1 MPDFKALSSR
11 IAIAPILLL
20 ASFFLMAEVFGQS
33 TTLSISGD
41 NYLKRELNKKDF
53 KSLRVVKKILK
64 KSRKN
69 VRVLRNWEIS
79 LSDSVFRFVLFPT
92 DADYEK
98 FGDTVFKHFYTI
110 TSAEATVSKEGKER
124 YVWYSAKNNCKACGD
139 EVAILRY
146 EITEMAFL
154 VGKGEVEDK
163 QGYIVLA
170 RYNREKKRELIRF
183 DF

>member
-1 MPDFKALSSR
+1 MHDIKSFFFR
-11 IAIAPILLL
+11 IGLAPILFL
-20 ASFFLMAEVFGQS
+20 ASFFLMAEVIGQS

-69 VRVLRNWEIS
+69 VRVFRNWEIS
-79 LSDSVFRFVLFPT
+79 LNDSVFRFVLFPT
-92 DADYEK
+92 EAENEK

-110 TSAEATVSKEGKER
+110 TSAETTVSKEGKER

-139 EVAILRY
+139 VVAILRY

-154 VGKGEVEDK
+154 VGKGEVEEK
-163 QGYIVLA
+163 QGYVVLA
-170 RYNREKKRELIRF
+170 RYNQEKKRELIRF
-183 DF
+183 NF